1 MYLFELLYQYFE
13 EHYFSAS
20 LGENYEHFDFAKTST
35 TLLMIIGGLC
45 LGMLI
50 ASVLAVIQKKHVGK
64 LARALLAAEAHDE
77 KSAKSLAELGLDK
90 SIFVKL
96 ELSRASALRK
106 LLGIVEGDKSFTYLD
121 ELAEAF
127 PAYAAKAAEEKKK
140 NEAKVNK
147 KKEAEQA
154 DTADTVGE
162 SVGEA
167 SSEAISEASESV
179 DPSAPADGEAA
190 KDTVTDGSRSRGG
203 ARDFFLEKRFRV
215 KKLDYATARFFIPE
229 VMRYRA
235 EFRFKEK
242 GNSWWGVLI
251 GALVLI
257 AVFLLCLRFIPMFV
271 RMLDLSIDNIVGN

>member
-13 EHYFSAS
+13 ENYFSAS
-20 LGENYEHFDFAKTST
+20 LGESYEHFDFAKTST
-35 TLLMIIGGLC
+35 TLLMIVGGLC

-50 ASVLAVIQKKHVGK
+50 ASVFAVIQKKHVGK

-90 SIFVKL
+90 SVFVKL

-106 LLGIVEGDKSFTYLD
+106 MLGIVDGGKSFTYLD

-127 PAYAAKAAEEKKK
+127 PAYAAKVADKKEETEKTAEESGEQAEDPAEASEEKKSTRK
-140 NEAKVNK
+140 
-147 KKEAEQA
+147 
-154 DTADTVGE
+154 G
-162 SVGEA
+162 
-167 SSEAISEASESV
+167 
-179 DPSAPADGEAA
+179 A
-190 KDTVTDGSRSRGG
+190 KD
-203 ARDFFLEKRFRV
+203 FFFEKRFRV
-215 KKLDYATARFFIPE
+215 KKVDYTTARFFIPE
-229 VMRYRA
+229 DLRYRA

-271 RMLDLSIDNIVGN
+271 QMLDLSIDNIIGH